1 MLSEKNQHGLDIVK
15 IKSMMDN
22 FQKNVNVEK
31 LILECKNELDSK
43 NKAKTLQVKPKPKS
57 SGLFSDFNELLTGSF
72 DWSQINEPKEVEHLE
87 TKNNEKSSIEK
98 PEIESLTKN
107 EHFLENQ
114 NLNQDSM
121 SKSFNIETNEQFEID
136 DSKNLLRAMFP
147 DVDEEVL
154 VDLLITY
161 QNDVD
166 TVTNVLLDSVNL
178 NEFSNNSKKTSDVVK
193 PVARTIDSLKN
204 LCIKTLD
211 MLEIELEKHYEK
223 RESISLD
230 DLDNSNELNVAS
242 ENLDSQKIEE
252 TSVNKQSE
260 KKTEV
265 KSQKKRQLANNI
277 IKQETKWD
285 SYKKSLVKNKKLQ
298 KKIKNQSEKAIAKI
312 ANEGG
317 DDDGE
322 EGGEAEIDEIDDSVL
337 SLSLTKSFL
346 NSLVQLFGEEGD
358 EMFVNGNA
366 HLIDEIFLYQ

>member
-1 MLSEKNQHGLDIVK
+1 
-15 IKSMMDN
+15 MMDN

-43 NKAKTLQVKPKPKS
+43 NKAKKLQAKPKPKS

-72 DWSQINEPKEVEHLE
+72 DWSQINEPKEVENLD
-87 TKNNEKSSIEK
+87 TKTNEKASIEK
-98 PEIESLTKN
+98 LEIESLISN

-136 DSKNLLRAMFP
+136 ECKNLLRAMFP
-147 DVDEEVL
+147 DVDEEIL

-178 NEFSNNSKKTSDVVK
+178 NEFSNNSKKPNDVIK
-193 PVARTIDSLKN
+193 PVARAIDSLKN
-204 LCIKTLD
+204 LCIQTLD
-211 MLEIELEKHYEK
+211 KLEIELEKHYEK
-223 RESISLD
+223 KESISLD
-230 DLDNSNELNVAS
+230 DLDNLNELSVAS
-242 ENLDSQKIEE
+242 ENLESQKIEE

-260 KKTEV
+260 KKPEV

-298 KKIKNQSEKAIAKI
+298 KKIKIQSEKTL
-312 ANEGG
+312 ANSIN
-317 DDDGE
+317 DDDGDWE
-322 EGGEAEIDEIDDSVL
+322 DGGEAEIDEIDDSVL

-366 HLIDEIFLYQ
+366 HLIDEIFLNQ